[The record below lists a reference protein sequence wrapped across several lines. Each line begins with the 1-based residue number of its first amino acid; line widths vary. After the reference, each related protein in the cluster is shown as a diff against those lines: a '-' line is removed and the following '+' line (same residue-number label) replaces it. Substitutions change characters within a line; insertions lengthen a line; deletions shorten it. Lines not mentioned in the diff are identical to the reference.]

1 MYVDLSY
8 MDKTLR
14 SIILRQVPFLVG
26 GTITGVIMTYYLG
39 FLFSIVVNSAIWYG
53 ISAVAYKVVWK
64 SNGMQD
70 QKYLFDYFM
79 RKIKSRNQ

>member
-1 MYVDLSY
+1 

-26 GTITGVIMTYYLG
+26 GTITGVIMTYYFG
-39 FLFSIVVNSAIWYG
+39 YLFSILVNSVIWYV
-53 ISAVAYKVVWK
+53 ISAVAYKLIWK
-64 SNGMQD
+64 SNGMKD

-79 RKIKSRNQ
+79 RKIKSR

>member
-1 MYVDLSY
+1 

-26 GTITGVIMTYYLG
+26 GTITGVIMTYYFG
-39 FLFSIVVNSAIWYG
+39 YLFSILVNSVIWYV
-53 ISAVAYKVVWK
+53 ISAVAYKLIWN
-64 SNGMQD
+64 SNGMKD

-79 RKIKSRNQ
+79 RKIKSR